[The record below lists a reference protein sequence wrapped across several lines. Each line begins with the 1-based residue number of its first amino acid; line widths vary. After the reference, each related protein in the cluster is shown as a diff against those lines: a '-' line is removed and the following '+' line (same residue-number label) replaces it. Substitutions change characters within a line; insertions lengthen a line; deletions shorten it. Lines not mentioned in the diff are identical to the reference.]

1 VRNNKKPE
9 EGFLVNAFFLDMANQ
24 MNFLV
29 TDLSNMMT
37 KPPVDKL
44 LPDIPNLGPG
54 MGWPKTL
61 ILNMRGTLLHSEY
74 KLGEGFEYTKRPGL
88 KVFL

>member
-1 VRNNKKPE
+1 
-9 EGFLVNAFFLDMANQ
+9 M
-24 MNFLV
+24 
-29 TDLSNMMT
+29 TNMMT
-37 KPPVDKL
+37 KPPVEKL
-44 LPDIPNLGPG
+44 LPNPPDLGPG
-54 MGWPKTL
+54 MIWPKTI